1 MGGRRGQDWRTEPRL
16 CLVLSPHLAPRAEGP
31 QEQQLLLF
39 PFPRTAHSSGPG
51 LHARCPLCLPDSALL
66 ILTHSSDLGRCHF
79 PWEAF
84 PDPDQVSLPPSAPPA
99 PAPGTHRL
107 PLHLTCFSLQF
118 IHSLVGWFSKHPA
131 PPLAQAGPLSSA
143 AGRRKQREAGGG
155 RERGPGRAADQGGPP
170 GGGGLTPGLGEP
182 AQAKARGWGGGAG
195 TGMQEGS
202 VAGLPWNQCFVEEHW
217 AVM

>member
-1 MGGRRGQDWRTEPRL
+1 MVPALPPVPIPFLDETEASEGTLWPLASPRDREHQPGAMGGRRGQDWRTEPRL

-84 PDPDQVSLPPSAPPA
+84 PDPDQVSLPPSAPPPQLQA
-99 PAPGTHRL
+99 LTGFPCTSHASACSLYIHLWDGFLSTR
-107 PLHLTCFSLQF
+107 PLH
-118 IHSLVGWFSKHPA
+118 
-131 PPLAQAGPLSSA
+131 
-143 AGRRKQREAGGG
+143 
-155 RERGPGRAADQGGPP
+155 
-170 GGGGLTPGLGEP
+170 
-182 AQAKARGWGGGAG
+182 
-195 TGMQEGS
+195 
-202 VAGLPWNQCFVEEHW
+202 
-217 AVM
+217 